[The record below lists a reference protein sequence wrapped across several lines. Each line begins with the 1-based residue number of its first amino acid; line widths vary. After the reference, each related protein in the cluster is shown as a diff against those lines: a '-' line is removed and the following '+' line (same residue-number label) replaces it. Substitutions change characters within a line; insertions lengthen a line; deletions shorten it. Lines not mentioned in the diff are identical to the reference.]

1 VINTAFGL
9 SNNYKQIETRYD
21 AANQLLWTILAQGS
35 TIPNYNG
42 EICDELT
49 NHHKEIE
56 HSAGVLGYEDEVH
69 HIKYSVLASKRK
81 DVFSLG
87 GPLTHIRELAKA
99 RNREALQYYALKA
112 LNVLVQRTFRF
123 NVPSII
129 NISLVQGLALG
140 AGLESALTSD
150 IIIAEKQSKLGFP
163 EIAFNMFPG
172 MGAYSLLARKV
183 GNKIADKMILGG
195 SIYSAEECYD
205 MGVVDI
211 LADEGEG
218 ESKLYEWIR
227 QNRNSSNGFL
237 ACQKSKNRVNP
248 ITEEELIDITQIWLD
263 AAMKLTDRDL
273 RMMERFI
280 GSQQKLYGA
289 IANKDQSMP
298 SNVLE
303 LRRAG

>member
-1 VINTAFGL
+1 MNSTYGL
-9 SNNYKQIETRYD
+9 TNNYKQIETKYD
-21 AANQLLWTILAQGS
+21 AANQLLWTILSQGS
-35 TIPNYNG
+35 TVPNYNG

-56 HSAGVLGYEDEVH
+56 HSAGVLGFEEEVH

-87 GPLTHIRELAKA
+87 GPLTHIRELAKT
-99 RNREALQYYALKA
+99 RNRDALQYYALKA

-123 NVPSII
+123 NVPTII
-129 NISLVQGLALG
+129 NISLVQGLTLG

-150 IIIAEKQSKLGFP
+150 IVIAEKQSKLGFP
-163 EIAFNMFPG
+163 EISFNMFPG
-172 MGAYSLLARKV
+172 MGAYSLLVRKV

-205 MGVVDI
+205 MGVVDV
-211 LADEGEG
+211 LAEEGDG
-218 ESKLYEWIR
+218 EAQLYNWIR

-248 ITEEELIDITQIWLD
+248 ITEQELIDITQIWLD

-280 GSQQKLYGA
+280 SSQQKLYGSVA
-289 IANKDQSMP
+289 DQNIEVP
-298 SNVLE
+298 TNVLE
-303 LRRAG
+303 LRRAS